1 MVCAAWAAAAFAFGY
16 LVFIIVCSAAAASAG
31 ACFISLSLEGVF
43 RAAAAL
49 MTVATLGGSVTA
61 SFKLLSMFF
70 EGSGAA
76 LVSVS
81 AAAFMLL
88 CAVTAVAVAGAFG
101 TVVVGALPYDL
112 ADGGFTRISVFV
124 MLIVS
129 TGVFTLVGF

>member
-1 MVCAAWAAAAFAFGY
+1 MCQLLVVSRQVVCAVWAAAAFAFGY

-31 ACFISLSLEGVF
+31 ACFISLSLEGAY

-76 LVSVS
+76 LVSRIQ
-81 AAAFMLL
+81 
-88 CAVTAVAVAGAFG
+88 
-101 TVVVGALPYDL
+101 VVVCSYCSSSCRCVWDRGRWCTAL
-112 ADGGFTRISVFV
+112 
-124 MLIVS
+124 
-129 TGVFTLVGF
+129 